1 MSWFKQKFNHVIG
14 KTIIVLVVLVFAWL
28 IFINQQAPVKAAAGI
43 NKQLS
48 YQGKLT
54 NSSGVAVADGTYNFK
69 FVIYNASSGGT
80 CLWTAVGACDTN
92 KYGTTTATLVNGVF
106 SVTLGGTGHNSLA
119 TSSVDWNTN
128 SLYLGVTVR
137 GTTASPVYDSEMS
150 PRKQITAA
158 AYAFNADTVDGL
170 HATSSEAVAN
180 YLIALD
186 ARKVLNLW
194 DGGVSSTK
202 ATTSAFVYIAPR
214 QDYKTV
220 DNLDRENGDLY
231 VGGDAEFDGKVY
243 FATSTFTQIPSQPH
257 TFGAWAIGTAN
268 SNVADAALYINP
280 PVAASDSNLLG
291 LAVAGSVKLLVD
303 AEGDIFANNLTL
315 AGSQT
320 LSTSTISTLVVE
332 NNSYLGDANN
342 SDWTHIKCSVWIDS
356 NKPGTAVSSTALVIT
371 QQGTGNYFEV
381 SDGSLYYAGT
391 RYFTITNAGV
401 ASTTKLFVQG
411 QATSTNSLWLG
422 SSGPANNID
431 LTSGDLY
438 VSDDIEVDG
447 EIFGSTA
454 RLSVLNAS
462 TTNFDSLSIFN
473 ELRAPTINA
482 TSTVFDHATVTDRIY
497 VGNQFS
503 VATSTPYPGFE
514 LAVNGNIVAS
524 GNLLIDKSATTTD
537 RLYVGSQLS
546 IATSTPFPGYE
557 FTVTGDAAL
566 SGNLLVSGGDIGISA
581 DTNLMQL
588 AVNQVTI
595 NGELIST
602 NGRISVLNATTTNID
617 TLRLFTELRA
627 PTINATSTV
636 FDHVTSTDRIY
647 IGSTLSVA
655 TSTPFPNY
663 EFTVTGDAV
672 FNGILY
678 VDSSATSTINYS
690 LIVDNTTLV
699 VNANENRVGIG
710 TATPLGKL
718 QVSGTQFTTSA

>member
-342 SDWTHIKCSVWIDS
+342 SDWTHIKGSAWIDT
-356 NKPGTAVSSTALVIT
+356 NKPGTTLSSTALVIT

-381 SDGSLYYAGT
+381 SNGSLYYAGT

-401 ASTTKLFVQG
+401 ASSTQLFVSNG
-411 QATSTNSLWLG
+411 ATTTNYLVVGTASDVV
-422 SSGPANNID
+422 NNLD
-431 LTSGDLY
+431 FVKDLY
-438 VSDDIEVDG
+438 VADDIEFDG
-447 EIFGSTA
+447 ELFGSTA

-462 TTNFDSLSIFN
+462 TTNFDSLSIFS
-473 ELRAPTINA
+473 EL
-482 TSTVFDHATVTDRIY
+482 
-497 VGNQFS
+497 
-503 VATSTPYPGFE
+503 
-514 LAVNGNIVAS
+514 
-524 GNLLIDKSATTTD
+524 K
-537 RLYVGSQLS
+537 
-546 IATSTPFPGYE
+546 
-557 FTVTGDAAL
+557 
-566 SGNLLVSGGDIGISA
+566 
-581 DTNLMQL
+581 
-588 AVNQVTI
+588 
-595 NGELIST
+595 
-602 NGRISVLNATTTNID
+602 
-617 TLRLFTELRA
+617 A

-647 IGSTLSVA
+647 VGSTLSVA

-710 TATPLGKL
+710 TASPGSLLHISGGSAGSGATPYANTDLTIEDNDTVRL
-718 QVSGTQFTTSA
+718 QFLAPNNKTIDLLFGDQDSSLPGQISFDNATNIFTFSASAGSNPMVLTSAGNVGIGTTTPAQIFVVDKNQNSQTQLRLENINSGSGAYTTMNVANGSTDSDTLRLIAI